1 MVIISGDPKY
11 HLYRPS
17 LSEACV
23 SYGFLCEPFWLKLD
37 PGVRR
42 KCMRLRQLAWTKY
55 KRVARPFPWISL
67 SRGPTGPLITFPSW
81 TRPSVLFKWFQ
92 LAIMGPM

>member
-37 PGVRR
+37 PATALTP
-42 KCMRLRQLAWTKY
+42 KEATKEATHL
-55 KRVARPFPWISL
+55 VS
-67 SRGPTGPLITFPSW
+67 
-81 TRPSVLFKWFQ
+81 FK
-92 LAIMGPM
+92 

>member
-37 PGVRR
+37 PRVRR
-42 KCMRLRQLAWTKY
+42 ACSKIDATDLYENKL
-55 KRVARPFPWISL
+55 VA
-67 SRGPTGPLITFPSW
+67 G
-81 TRPSVLFKWFQ
+81 LF
-92 LAIMGPM
+92 

>member
-23 SYGFLCEPFWLKLD
+23 SYGFLCEPSWLKLD
-37 PGVRR
+37 PGVQ
-42 KCMRLRQLAWTKY
+42 RQQKQ
-55 KRVARPFPWISL
+55 
-67 SRGPTGPLITFPSW
+67 
-81 TRPSVLFKWFQ
+81 LFAKEATHLVSFK
-92 LAIMGPM
+92 